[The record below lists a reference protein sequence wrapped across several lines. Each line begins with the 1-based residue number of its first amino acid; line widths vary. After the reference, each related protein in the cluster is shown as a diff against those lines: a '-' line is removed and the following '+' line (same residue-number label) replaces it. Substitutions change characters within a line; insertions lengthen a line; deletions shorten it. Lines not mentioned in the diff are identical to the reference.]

1 NLPFYTDKTT
11 ALDCYQDEYNPVNG
25 HTVKTA
31 RGNCVF
37 CVLEEWT
44 PAPNMRSEYHT
55 CSVHCWPYVLSNSR
69 RICCRTNL
77 CNNDGLSDI
86 FLQLSNTKLQASKI
100 SEDRQ
105 ADGVPSEFIQKH
117 HCTTSIYFLSLY

>member
-1 NLPFYTDKTT
+1 MRGGFVYAMFVMVFVLESANRTT

-25 HTVKTA
+25 HTVKTT

-55 CSVHCWPYVLSNSR
+55 CSVHCWPYILSNSR

-77 CNNDGLSDI
+77 CNNDGLSGK
-86 FLQLSNTKLQASKI
+86 FA
-100 SEDRQ
+100 
-105 ADGVPSEFIQKH
+105 F
-117 HCTTSIYFLSLY
+117 